1 MIEYVD
7 SRLPGEQAINKLYR
21 NDKSIDGKADQGIF
35 DINEID
41 NIYDRIGNRI
51 YERNVALGN
60 TLANYSNWT
69 NVKEEAGYGIWKY
82 PVSNFTD
89 DDLNELY
96 INNVKLD
103 YVGTADSEDTPV
115 GFTKVYTSNNKKS
128 GPTYTDVTT
137 EAGTLTG
144 TPFTIGG
151 ITEYTIN
158 VTPTT
163 SGVALDYNNIII

>member
-89 DDLNELY
+89 
-96 INNVKLD
+96 
-103 YVGTADSEDTPV
+103 
-115 GFTKVYTSNNKKS
+115 
-128 GPTYTDVTT
+128 VTT

-163 SGVALDYNNIII
+163 SGVALDYNNIIIGSVRVVTLASAPVYISYVENTDYEIDYV